1 MIRSTIIHC
10 GAWCAVILTSA
21 VAFGQPRPSGQ
32 EPKGTPG
39 EAAKNDKSGALL
51 EVRFTDNSVMK
62 LGIRDEFVD
71 FTTQYGKLKIPVKDI
86 ERIDFGLRVPEDMKA
101 RIEAAIADLGA
112 PDFKRR
118 EAASKI
124 LLELREKAYPFVV
137 KATDSSDSE
146 VANRAEE
153 LVKKFK
159 DTIPAEMLKTRDQD
173 IIQTASSKIAGR
185 IDASTLKAMSN
196 QFGEVQVRLAD
207 VFVMSSKATSAEVDT
222 SNVQFGPAH
231 VYEYSNRIGQTF
243 TFKVTG
249 NVAAGSVWGTDV
261 YTTDSAL
268 AAVVVHTGLL
278 KNGETGVI
286 KVSIIPSPNAFVGSV
301 RNGVSSSAYNQY
313 PAAYRVHK

>member
-1 MIRSTIIHC
+1 MIRSTMLRG
-10 GAWCAVILTSA
+10 GALAALLLTPLAGLSQA
-21 VAFGQPRPSGQ
+21 PGTDPKSTSG
-32 EPKGTPG
+32 EGVL
-39 EAAKNDKSGALL
+39 KNDKAEPAL

-62 LGIRDEFVD
+62 LNIRDEFVD
-71 FTTQYGKLKIPVKDI
+71 FITQYGKLKIPVKDI
-86 ERIDFGLRVPEDMKA
+86 EKIEFGLRVPEPMKA

-124 LLELREKAYPFVV
+124 LLEMREKAYPFVV

-153 LVKKFK
+153 LIKKLK
-159 DTIPAEMLKTRDQD
+159 DTIPAEMLKTRAQD
-173 IIQTASSKIAGR
+173 ILHTAASKISGR
-185 IDASTLKAMSN
+185 IDASTMKAMSI

-207 VFVMSSKATSAEVDT
+207 VFVMSAKSTAVEPDN

-231 VYEYSNRIGQTF
+231 MYEFNNRIGQTF

-249 NVAAGSVWGTDV
+249 NAAAGSVWGTDL

-268 AAVVVHTGLL
+268 AAVAVHAGLL

-286 KVSIIPSPNAFVGSV
+286 KVSMVPSPPAFVGSV

>member
-1 MIRSTIIHC
+1 MIRSTMLGNI
-10 GAWCAVILTSA
+10 AWAALLLAPAVGL
-21 VAFGQPRPSGQ
+21 GQ
-32 EPKGTPG
+32 EKSNADPKSPA
-39 EAAKNDKSGALL
+39 EAAPMTEKGPPSL

-62 LGIRDEFVD
+62 LGIRDEHVE

-86 ERIDFGLRVPEDMKA
+86 ERIEFGLRIPDEIKA
-101 RIEAAIADLGA
+101 RIEAAVADLGA

-124 LLELREKAYPFVV
+124 LLGLRDKAYPAVV
-137 KATDSSDSE
+137 RATDSADSE

-159 DTIPAEMLKTRDQD
+159 ETIPEELLTRRDFD
-173 IIQTASSKIAGR
+173 VIHTATSKIAGR
-185 IDASTLKAMSN
+185 IEASTLKAISN

-207 VFVMSSKATSAEVDT
+207 VFVMSTRSTTPETDN
-222 SNVQFGPAH
+222 SNVAFGPAH
-231 VYEYSNRIGQTF
+231 LADYNNRIGQTF

-249 NVAAGSVWGTDV
+249 NPAAGSVWGTDV

-268 AAVVVHTGLL
+268 AAVVVHAGLL
-278 KNGETGVI
+278 KAGQTGVI
-286 KVSIIPSPNAFVGSV
+286 KVTIVPSPPAFIGST
-301 RNGVSSSAYNQY
+301 RNGVASSPYQMY